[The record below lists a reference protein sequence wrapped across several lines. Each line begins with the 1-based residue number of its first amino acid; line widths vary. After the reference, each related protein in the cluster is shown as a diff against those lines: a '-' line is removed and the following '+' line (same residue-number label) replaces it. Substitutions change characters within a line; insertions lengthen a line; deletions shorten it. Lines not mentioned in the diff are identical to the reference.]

1 MTPSQAGCLRL
12 WSVNQ
17 QPAWEGVMLHLS
29 EEELTVLANRERNR
43 AEHPL
48 TNWESIAAELREE
61 GIIRAVPARG
71 QFRSGLLL
79 RAAAAALLVAGGALA
94 GRATVQK
101 DGVAVSQQTTAIEP
115 QVVATADS
123 VTFKSEDEA
132 WEVLNRAGAD
142 YQRASAFLAAKDQ
155 NAPADSTSVYQ
166 ARLVALDAMTSAS
179 RKALYNAPHDP
190 VINQYYL
197 AAQGAREA
205 TLRQLSTSLPS
216 GTKLVKW

>member
-1 MTPSQAGCLRL
+1 MS
-12 WSVNQ
+12 
-17 QPAWEGVMLHLS
+17 HLS
-29 EEELTVLANRERNR
+29 EEELNILAERERNR
-43 AEHPL
+43 SELPL
-48 TNWESIAAELREE
+48 TSWESISAQLREE
-61 GIIRAVPARG
+61 GIIRDGVAPI
-71 QFRSGLLL
+71 RSRNNWWL
-79 RAAAAALLVAGGALA
+79 RAAAAVLLVASGAVA

-101 DGVAVSQQTTAIEP
+101 KPEASQQTAALEP
-115 QVVATADS
+115 PVSTVASVSGDS
-123 VTFKSEDEA
+123 TVSFRSEDEA

-179 RKALYNAPHDP
+179 RKALYSAPHDP

-216 GTKLVKW
+216 GTKLMKW

>member
-1 MTPSQAGCLRL
+1 
-12 WSVNQ
+12 
-17 QPAWEGVMLHLS
+17 MLHLS
-29 EEELTVLANRERNR
+29 EEELNILAERERNR
-43 AEHPL
+43 SGLPL
-48 TNWESIAAELREE
+48 TSWESLSAQLREE
-61 GIIRAVPARG
+61 GIIRGDVTPRKS
-71 QFRSGLLL
+71 RSDWWM
-79 RAAAAALLVAGGALA
+79 RAAAAVLLVSGGALA
-94 GRATVQK
+94 GRATVQGK
-101 DGVAVSQQTTAIEP
+101 PEAASQQTVAIEP
-115 QVVATADS
+115 SVSTAAS
-123 VTFKSEDEA
+123 LAGNTTVSFKSEDEA

-179 RKALYNAPHDP
+179 RKALYSAPHDP

>member
-1 MTPSQAGCLRL
+1 MSQLT
-12 WSVNQ
+12 
-17 QPAWEGVMLHLS
+17 
-29 EEELTVLANRERNR
+29 EEELNVLAERERNR
-43 AEHPL
+43 AELPL
-48 TNWESIAAELREE
+48 TSWESLSAQLREE
-61 GIIRAVPARG
+61 GIIRDAAAPMKLRNDWW
-71 QFRSGLLL
+71 L
-79 RAAAAALLVAGGALA
+79 RAAAAVLLVAGGAFA
-94 GRATVQK
+94 GRATVQ
-101 DGVAVSQQTTAIEP
+101 DNSAPVSQQTAALELPVST
-115 QVVATADS
+115 VASVSSDS
-123 VTFKSEDEA
+123 SVSFKSEDEA

-179 RKALYNAPHDP
+179 RKALYSAPHDP

>member
-1 MTPSQAGCLRL
+1 
-12 WSVNQ
+12 
-17 QPAWEGVMLHLS
+17 MLHLS
-29 EEELTVLANRERNR
+29 EEELNILAERERNR
-43 AEHPL
+43 SELPL
-48 TNWESIAAELREE
+48 TSWESISGQLREE
-61 GIIRAVPARG
+61 GIIRDGVAP
-71 QFRSGLLL
+71 FKSGSSWWL
-79 RAAAAALLVAGGALA
+79 RAAAAVLLMAGGAIA
-94 GRATVQK
+94 GRATVPNK
-101 DGVAVSQQTTAIEP
+101 TDAPSQQTAALEP
-115 QVVATADS
+115 PVTADA
-123 VTFKSEDEA
+123 TDAGAATIAFKSEDEA
-132 WEVLNRAGAD
+132 WDVLNRAGAD

-179 RKALYNAPHDP
+179 RKALYSAPHDP

>member
-1 MTPSQAGCLRL
+1 
-12 WSVNQ
+12 
-17 QPAWEGVMLHLS
+17 MLHLS
-29 EEELTVLANRERNR
+29 DEDLNILAERERNR
-43 AEHPL
+43 AQLPL
-48 TNWESIAAELREE
+48 TNWESLAAQLREE
-61 GIIRAVPARG
+61 GLIRTAAAPQKLRNEWW
-71 QFRSGLLL
+71 L
-79 RAAAAALLVAGGALA
+79 RAAAAVMLVAGGALA
-94 GRATVQK
+94 GRATVQ
-101 DGVAVSQQTTAIEP
+101 ANPEAAASQQTAALEP
-115 QVVATADS
+115 QVSAAASVAADS
-123 VTFKSEDEA
+123 SPTFQSEDEA

-179 RKALYNAPHDP
+179 RKALYSAPHDP